1 MFYDEKNEIK
11 KDVNNDKIYT
21 SVNGAKQIWRIK
33 NMMKRFVSLLACL
46 LLVCFAGVAMAD
58 SFTATAAGFHG
69 DVSVTLTI
77 DGVNLVDVKIEGAGE
92 TPAIGGAAMEKLAEA
107 MLAGNRVDVDA
118 VAGATVTSNAVLT
131 AAAEAL
137 AASGAA
143 LDAKDVAVEVAVR
156 EDETTDVLVIG
167 GGGAGLAA
175 AVSAREAGANVI
187 LVEKL
192 PFLGGCS
199 AMSGGVITRAAVEA
213 DGPDTMGAEELYTFL
228 MGEANQLADA
238 EIVRKYVDT
247 SIDTFNWIYDNMV
260 KHPEGA
266 YRFAMIPESIV
277 SPRLP
282 GSGGEIMGDIADYA
296 YQLGADIRLEV
307 AATDLIEENGRVVGA
322 VVRYAD
328 GGEQKIYAKGG
339 VVLATGGFAS
349 STEKLAQ
356 YSTPGAEK
364 IASYA
369 SAGTV
374 GDGLDMAAKVN
385 AKVDFIEDWDTCGSF
400 TLAFT
405 GYDTGRMHDLVL
417 LNSVGERF
425 ISEANIQP
433 TIYTAMRHE
442 IAKGYENAFWFLIDD
457 NIDSNTQW
465 LMDNAGAVKAAD
477 VTELAA
483 ITGIPVETLQAT
495 IDAYNAAAGTDNDV
509 LGKAAVYNKGIQ
521 APYTVVFT
529 QPMRTTTIGGLSIT
543 TDAAVLKADGSVVE
557 GLYAAGE
564 VANRNFFGTVYT
576 CGTAFGHAVIYGRV
590 AGASAAANVK

>member
-1 MFYDEKNEIK
+1 M
-11 KDVNNDKIYT
+11 
-21 SVNGAKQIWRIK
+21 S
-33 NMMKRFVSLLACL
+33 KRLFSLIACL
-46 LLVCFAGVAMAD
+46 LLVCFAGAAMAE
-58 SFTATAAGFHG
+58 SFTAAAAGFG
-69 DVSVTLTI
+69 GEVTVTLTI
-77 DGVNLVDVKIEGAGE
+77 EGDTLTNVAIEGAGE

-107 MLAGNRVDVDA
+107 MLVGNRVDVDA
-118 VAGATVTSNAVLT
+118 IAGATVTSNAVLT
-131 AAAEAL
+131 AAADAL
-137 AASGAA
+137 TASGAA
-143 LDAKDVAVEVAVR
+143 LTAKDTAAEVAVR

-175 AVSAREAGANVI
+175 AISAREAGANVI

-192 PFLGGCS
+192 SFLGGCS

-213 DGPDTMGAEELYTFL
+213 DGEGNMGAEELYEFL
-228 MGEANQLADA
+228 MGESDQLADA
-238 EIVRKYVDT
+238 DIVRKYVDT
-247 SIDTFNWIYDNMV
+247 SVDTFNWIYDNMV

-307 AATDLIEENGRVVGA
+307 TATDLIAENGKVIGA

-374 GDGLDMAAKVN
+374 GDGLDMAGKVGAKI
-385 AKVDFIEDWDTCGSF
+385 DFIEDWDTCGSF

-442 IAKGYENAFWFLIDD
+442 IAKGYENAFWFLVDD
-457 NIDSNTQW
+457 NIDANTQW
-465 LMDNAGAVKAAD
+465 LVDNAGAVKAAD
-477 VTELAA
+477 VAELAA
-483 ITGIPVETLQAT
+483 ITGAPVETLRAT
-495 IDAYNAAAGTDNDV
+495 IDAYNAAAGTDNDAF
-509 LGKAAVYNKGIQ
+509 GKPAVYNKGIQ
-521 APYTVVFT
+521 APYTVVFA

-543 TDAAVLKADGSVVE
+543 TDAEVIAEDGSVVE

-564 VANRNFFGTVYT
+564 LANKNFFGTVYT

-590 AGASAAANVK
+590 AGASAAANLK

>member
-1 MFYDEKNEIK
+1 M
-11 KDVNNDKIYT
+11 
-21 SVNGAKQIWRIK
+21 
-33 NMMKRFVSLLACL
+33 MMKRFVSLIACL
-46 LLVCFAGVAMAD
+46 LLVCFAGAAMAE
-58 SFTATAAGFHG
+58 SFTATAAGFGG
-69 DVSVTLTI
+69 DVTVTLTI
-77 DGVNLVDVKIEGAGE
+77 DGTNLTDAKIDGAGE
-92 TPAIGGAAMEKLAEA
+92 TPTIGGAAMEKLSAA

-118 VAGATVTSNAVLT
+118 IAGATVTSNAVLS

-137 AASGAA
+137 AASGAE
-143 LDAKDVAVEVAVR
+143 LEAKDAAAEVVVR

-167 GGGAGLAA
+167 GGGAGLTAA
-175 AVSAREAGANVI
+175 ISAREAGANVI

-192 PFLGGCS
+192 SFLGGCS
-199 AMSGGVITRAAVEA
+199 AMSGGVILRAAIET
-213 DGPDTMGAEELYTFL
+213 DSEEDMNDDALYEFL
-228 MGEANQLADA
+228 MNESEHRADA
-238 EIVRKYVDT
+238 AVVRKYIDSSV
-247 SIDTFNWIYDNMV
+247 DTFNWIYDKMV
-260 KHPEGA
+260 KHPENVQR
-266 YRFAMIPESIV
+266 YPMIPETLV
-277 SPRLP
+277 ANRLP
-282 GSGGEIMGDIADYA
+282 GRGPEIMGDIADYA
-296 YQLGADIRLEV
+296 YSLGADIRLEV
-307 AATDLIEENGRVVGA
+307 AATELIEENGKVVGA

-328 GGEQKIYAKGG
+328 GGEQKIYANAG

-349 STEKLAQ
+349 SKEKLAQ

-385 AKVDFIEDWDTCGSF
+385 AKIDFIEDWDTCGSF
-400 TLAFT
+400 SLAFT

-417 LNSVGERF
+417 LNSAGERF

-465 LMDNAGAVKAAD
+465 LIDNAGAVKAAD
-477 VTELAA
+477 IAELAA
-483 ITGIPVETLQAT
+483 ITGVPADTLQAT
-495 IDAYNAAAGTDNDV
+495 IDAYNAAAGADTDV
-509 LGKAAVYNKGIQ
+509 FGKPAVYNKGIQ

-543 TDAAVLKADGSVVE
+543 TDAEVLAEDGSIVE

-564 VANRNFFGTVYT
+564 LANKNFFGTVYT

-590 AGASAAANVK
+590 AGASAAANLK

>member
-1 MFYDEKNEIK
+1 
-11 KDVNNDKIYT
+11 
-21 SVNGAKQIWRIK
+21 
-33 NMMKRFVSLLACL
+33 MMKRFVSLLACL
-46 LLVCFAGVAMAD
+46 LLICFCGAAMAE
-58 SFTATAAGFHG
+58 SFSATATGFHG
-69 DVSVTLTI
+69 DVTVTLTI
-77 DGVNLVDVKIEGAGE
+77 DAENLTDVKIEGAGE
-92 TPAIGGAAMEKLAEA
+92 TPTIGGAAMEKLAEA

-118 VAGATVTSNAVLT
+118 IAGATVTSNAVLT
-131 AAAEAL
+131 AASDAL
-137 AASGAA
+137 AASGAV
-143 LDAKDVAVEVAVR
+143 LEAKEIAADVAVR

-167 GGGAGLAA
+167 GGGAGLTAA
-175 AVSAREAGANVI
+175 ISAREAGANVI

-192 PFLGGCS
+192 SFLGGCS

-213 DGPDTMGAEELYTFL
+213 DGENAMSGEDLYTFL

-238 EIVRKYVDT
+238 DIVRKYVDT
-247 SIDTFNWIYDNMV
+247 SVDTFNWIYDNMV

-296 YQLGADIRLEV
+296 YSLGADIRLEV
-307 AATDLIEENGRVVGA
+307 TATDLIEENDKVVGA

-349 STEKLAQ
+349 SPEKLAL

-385 AKVDFIEDWDTCGSF
+385 AKIAFIEDWDTCGSF
-400 TLAFT
+400 SLAFT

-417 LNSVGERF
+417 LNSAGERF

-442 IAKGYENAFWFLIDD
+442 IAKGYENAFWFLVDD

-465 LMDNAGAVKAAD
+465 LMDHAGAVKAAD
-477 VTELAA
+477 VAELAA
-483 ITGIPVETLQAT
+483 ITGAPAETLQAT
-495 IDAYNAAAGTDNDV
+495 IDAYNAAAGTDNDAFA
-509 LGKAAVYNKGIQ
+509 KPAVYNKGIQ
-521 APYTVVFT
+521 APYTVVFS

-543 TDAAVLKADGSVVE
+543 TDAEVIAEDGSVVE

-564 VANRNFFGTVYT
+564 LANKNFFGTVYT

-590 AGASAAANVK
+590 AGASAAANLK